1 MLPSWNPIV
10 ADDVR
15 RLDEEFPVPRSQFPD
30 HCLVT
35 SSATFPIVADDVRRL
50 WMKSSQ
56 FPEARSQ
63 TTAS

>member
-1 MLPSWNPIV
+1 MLPSRNPIV

-50 WMKSSQ
+50 
-56 FPEARSQ
+56 R
-63 TTAS
+63 